1 MKYIILVYG
10 FLCTTSSFAGL
21 SQKSFE
27 HQYYNLLTVYTRAQ
41 SNSHDIYRYSDGSE
55 VSRLEDKLKIQ
66 AKRDCITWRAARDY
80 AAYVIENFDQYE
92 AAVKNNTPFFDNI
105 SRHEWEVALKEANRK
120 LHNPK
125 NECN

>member
-1 MKYIILVYG
+1 MKYIILVFG
-10 FLCTTSSFAGL
+10 FLCTTSSFAITD
-21 SQKSFE
+21 KEFE
-27 HQYYNLLTVYTRAQ
+27 YTYYKLLTAYTEAQ
-41 SNSHDIYRYSDGSE
+41 TNSHDIYRYSDSSE

-92 AAVKNNTPFFDNI
+92 AAVKNNTPLFDNI
-105 SRHEWEVALKEANRK
+105 SRREWELALKETNRK

>member
-1 MKYIILVYG
+1 MLV
-10 FLCTTSSFAGL
+10 CTTSSFAGL

-27 HQYYNLLTVYTRAQ
+27 YRYYDLLTVYTRAK
-41 SNSHDIYRYSDGSE
+41 SNSDGVYRYLDGRDVNPE
-55 VSRLEDKLKIQ
+55 ARFKTQ
-66 AKRDCITWRAARDY
+66 AERDCITWRAARDY

-105 SRHEWEVALKEANRK
+105 SRREWEVALKETNRK